1 MNDDRK
7 RIAILIAKII
17 NDINL
22 VKNLSVDSMEF
33 KIIVQKL
40 GYLLQRIGGIDYG
53 FKFGWLS
60 RGPYSRGL
68 QNYYHYVAQYL
79 NATCTNSLNEVE
91 AVAVQRVENLL
102 TDVKNALGSIDH
114 YALELIASL
123 VMLCSDVYPA
133 PDDVV
138 EELARRKN
146 VSSDIAKQL
155 FSIVKK
161 YGICI

>member
-17 NDINL
+17 NDTNL
-22 VKNLSVDSMEF
+22 VKNLSPDSMEF
-33 KIIVQKL
+33 KIVVQKL
-40 GYLLQRIGGIDYG
+40 GYLIQRIGGIDYG

-79 NATCTNSLNEVE
+79 NTAYINSLSEVE
-91 AVAVQRVENLL
+91 AAAVQRVENLL
-102 TDVKNALGSIDH
+102 IDVKNVLGSMN
-114 YALELIASL
+114 YYVLELVASL
-123 VMLCSDVYPA
+123 VMLCSDVYPT

-138 EELARRKN
+138 EELTRRKN
-146 VSSDIAKQL
+146 VSSDMAKQIL
-155 FSIVKK
+155 SVVKQ